1 MDMDTKNDGT
11 WTMVYDEGFQVM
23 IGGQVFFAFSKYTAS
38 EETTVKDD
46 DDEQTKGYV
55 SDCDETFKGWFF
67 DGKSWGCYQ
76 ARKRDK

>member
-38 EETTVKDD
+38 EVIFSNLGNHCE
-46 DDEQTKGYV
+46 
-55 SDCDETFKGWFF
+55 
-67 DGKSWGCYQ
+67 
-76 ARKRDK
+76 R